1 MAAKKKKKQRARRT
15 KPSVPRSSRE
25 RLEQKLQ
32 QRHGDDYQVVVDPKG
47 QVKMSEVLEDFVE
60 PYQSEI
66 DDTLDAQ
73 TKLFSLAAL
82 AWNAT
87 FLPEKER
94 QKMLDDAV
102 AKLMKEASSKHKQEF
117 RAIIEGMIERKMT
130 YFAGYKRAIID
141 FELID
146 TGNGYYLTVAATMG
160 DA

>member
-1 MAAKKKKKQRARRT
+1 
-15 KPSVPRSSRE
+15 
-25 RLEQKLQ
+25 
-32 QRHGDDYQVVVDPKG
+32 
-47 QVKMSEVLEDFVE
+47 
-60 PYQSEI
+60 
-66 DDTLDAQ
+66 
-73 TKLFSLAAL
+73 
-82 AWNAT
+82 
-87 FLPEKER
+87 
-94 QKMLDDAV
+94 V